1 MEEVHQ
7 GHSLL
12 PMDRG
17 NGPEQP
23 LRRHFLVQGALGA
36 VAVAVGLSTVSA
48 TPIVPKW
55 AMVIDLNRCTGC
67 QACVIACKALNDT
80 APKQFNTQVIVSEGR
95 NAQGPRSLF
104 TPIQCNHC
112 DQPPCVEAC
121 SENAT
126 FKLANGIVVTDWN
139 RCTGKQSCVTA
150 CPYGARHADPRHGQ
164 KVDKCDFCLHLLEK
178 GLQPACVTACGPGA
192 RLFGDTNNPQGE
204 FADYWQ
210 RSDLVPP
217 KPEQKLTTA
226 VRYILRR
233 DNAGKGGHYEI
244 TTR

>member
-1 MEEVHQ
+1 MEEMLQ
-7 GHSLL
+7 GQL
-12 PMDRG
+12 PLPTDTD

-23 LRRHFLVQGALGA
+23 ARRHFLVQGALGVAA
-36 VAVAVGLSTVSA
+36 VAAGLVKVSA
-48 TPIVPKW
+48 APTVPKW

-67 QACVIACKALNDT
+67 QACVIACKAQNDT
-80 APKQFNTQVIVSEGR
+80 APKHFNTKVVVSEYRKKGDF
-95 NAQGPRSLF
+95 RSLF

-112 DQPPCVEAC
+112 DQPPCVEVC

-126 FKLANGIVVTDWN
+126 FKLANGIVVTDWH
-139 RCTGKQSCVTA
+139 RCTGKQSCVAA

-178 GLQPACVTACGPGA
+178 GLKPACVTACGPGA
-192 RLFGDTNNPQGE
+192 RLFGDANHPQGE

-210 RSDLVPP
+210 RNDLVPP

-226 VRYILRR
+226 VRYVLRR
-233 DNAGKGGHYEI
+233 DNSGKGASL
-244 TTR
+244 